1 MHGNVW
7 EWCEDW
13 YADNYKKTPK
23 DGSANTKGDKEYRVL
38 RGGSWINNAFNT
50 RSASRVRY
58 DPAYSNI
65 SVGFRLLRTLP

>member
-38 RGGSWINNAFNT
+38 RGGSWNNNADNS
-50 RSASRVRY
+50 RSATRNRSN
-58 DPAYSNI
+58 PANCDFN
-65 SVGFRLLRTLP
+65 VGFRLLRTLP